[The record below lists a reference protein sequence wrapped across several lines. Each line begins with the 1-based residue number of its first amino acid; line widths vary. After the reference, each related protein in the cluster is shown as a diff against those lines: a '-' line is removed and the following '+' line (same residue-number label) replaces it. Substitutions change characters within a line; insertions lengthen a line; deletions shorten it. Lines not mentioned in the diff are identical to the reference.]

1 MLLLP
6 ILLPTTSGENV
17 GKSTAYMTQPKSMGK
32 IKKQVGAPVANSAP
46 LSVASVD
53 FVLDVVMWAYD
64 SIVGTKVGINMQI
77 EEGGQQERV
86 SVADSLSD
94 FLSNYTLLWPR
105 KSRTKELAL
114 FGSELMQS
122 HKARSLVLYY
132 RSVASALDTKSCTGS
147 KMLNTDPEHIQANI
161 RSMRT
166 IFSSGG
172 APKSMQQ
179 GLKLE
184 LALMLRSSIPRKA
197 VNAFVVFKV
206 LAFYPPSEELM
217 EESSESD
224 RNHDRTPKV
233 IPPL

>member
-1 MLLLP
+1 V
-6 ILLPTTSGENV
+6 N
-17 GKSTAYMTQPKSMGK
+17 
-32 IKKQVGAPVANSAP
+32 
-46 LSVASVD
+46 
-53 FVLDVVMWAYD
+53 
-64 SIVGTKVGINMQI
+64 KV
-77 EEGGQQERV
+77 
-86 SVADSLSD
+86 
-94 FLSNYTLLWPR
+94 
-105 KSRTKELAL
+105 
-114 FGSELMQS
+114 FGSELMQRYY
-122 HKARSLVLYY
+122 ARSLVLYFL
-132 RSVASALDTKSCTGS
+132 SVASSVLDTKSCTGS
-147 KMLNTDPEHIQANI
+147 KMLNTDPENIQANI

-166 IFSSGG
+166 IFSSGR

-197 VNAFVVFKV
+197 VNASVVFKV